1 MLNSSWKTQFQL
13 KSPFFRSTR
22 KEFHSSHS
30 ECSFQCQKSLELMEP
45 TSRRLE
51 KILNKIIAYLSYSF
65 DTRFHSNILLFLDV
79 LGYCC
84 LLLAQFE
91 VNPNFPKFIRLKWNK
106 SWRTFCWKLYSIV
119 LKWIFHGNSLFF
131 PNCVKNFSV
140 GTSDSLYNK
149 YRFCWNVIQSIGEQI
164 FNLDSIFFR
173 FAIPNPI

>member
-1 MLNSSWKTQFQL
+1 
-13 KSPFFRSTR
+13 
-22 KEFHSSHS
+22 
-30 ECSFQCQKSLELMEP
+30 MEP

-131 PNCVKNFSV
+131 QIVLRIFRSARVIHYITSTGFAETSFNRLASRFLTLTRFFSA
-140 GTSDSLYNK
+140 LQFLN
-149 YRFCWNVIQSIGEQI
+149 RI
-164 FNLDSIFFR
+164 
-173 FAIPNPI
+173 